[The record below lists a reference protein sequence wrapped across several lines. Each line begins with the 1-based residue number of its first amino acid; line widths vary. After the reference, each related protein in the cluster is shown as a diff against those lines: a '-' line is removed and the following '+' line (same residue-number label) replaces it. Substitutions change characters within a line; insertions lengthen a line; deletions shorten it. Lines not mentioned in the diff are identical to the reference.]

1 MNKSLKNTGV
11 VLNKFRYL
19 TGLVLVVVLAIIIS
33 PIQRKSG
40 GIIFLTF
47 DNITDIF
54 RQVSENGI
62 IALGMT
68 FVIISGGIDLSV
80 GSLLA
85 LSATFVAKLLTQWH
99 PESISPVFH
108 IAISIALTLIVCS
121 LCGTVMGG
129 IIAKFKIQPFIVT
142 LAGMIGLRG
151 FAKYVTGNTNIDI
164 GFSDDTSAI
173 FADYISP
180 KFVVISIFIAM
191 AILFYLIL
199 TRTIFGLRVKSI
211 GDNANAAKYAGL
223 PVAKILFIVYTIS
236 GFMSGLAGVLH
247 AAQNHQGSPND
258 GISYELDAIA
268 AVVIGGANMNGG
280 RGSIFGTV
288 IGALILGILTN
299 MFRLRGI
306 DINVEMMF
314 KALII
319 VVAVKMQTKSIKD

>member
-108 IAISIALTLIVCS
+108 IGISIALTLIVCS

-180 KFVVISIFIAM
+180 KFVVISVFIAM

>member
-1 MNKSLKNTGV
+1 MNKSLKNTGA

-108 IAISIALTLIVCS
+108 IGISIALTLIVCS

-180 KFVVISIFIAM
+180 KFVVISVFIAM